1 MHVDK
6 SLKKIQA
13 EVRPPP
19 SRQCLYFGKFWTGIP
34 SLRMTQQCT
43 LEEPLIIS
51 TVIEYGP
58 LFYPED
64 VKKVSVALLSLL
76 AALGNEN

>member
-1 MHVDK
+1 
-6 SLKKIQA
+6 
-13 EVRPPP
+13 
-19 SRQCLYFGKFWTGIP
+19 
-34 SLRMTQQCT
+34 MTQQCT

-51 TVIEYGP
+51 TVIEYGA
-58 LFYPED
+58 LFYAED